1 MRPDDGL
8 DSLLADAA
16 VPFGGAGAEEIAA
29 SRLRIE
35 RELAEAAWGQT
46 LHRDTDPRRFLA
58 RPQAP
63 LPVSLPEQ
71 AAHDL
76 LALCA
81 RVIRDSR
88 AVGNMAGLV
97 DSPRIE
103 PDGALTFACLLH
115 LAGNTDG
122 AQFWWQ
128 FCAGAGGSTAALF
141 LYLLHLQRGELRDA
155 QHWAAQAAALEED
168 GPAER
173 DGGPDRGTGAA
184 GGEAGPRPRPRG
196 QEQERQQDWQQD
208 RERSRER
215 DGVRDP
221 LRAFYAWDEPSRPMY
236 RNGFSTVESMLLRTL
251 SGLGAG
257 PADDLWAR
265 GRNGELA
272 AAVRRLAVQHD
283 HDFGTVPRPDP
294 GLASRLE
301 VCGDGA

>member
-1 MRPDDGL
+1 MRAEDGL
-8 DSLLADAA
+8 DALLADAA
-16 VPFGGAGAEEIAA
+16 VPAGGAGAEEIAA

-35 RELAEAAWGQT
+35 HELAEVAWQET
-46 LHRDTDPRRFLA
+46 LHRDTHPRRFLA
-58 RPQAP
+58 RPEAP

-76 LALCA
+76 LALSA

-155 QHWAAQAAALEED
+155 QHWAAQAAELEE
-168 GPAER
+168 R
-173 DGGPDRGTGAA
+173 
-184 GGEAGPRPRPRG
+184 GGEGRGEGRG
-196 QEQERQQDWQQD
+196 QERGGGTGGSGAGAAAGQEPA
-208 RERSRER
+208 S
-215 DGVRDP
+215 DP
-221 LRAFYAWDEPSRPMY
+221 LRAFYAWDEPSRTMY
-236 RNGFSTVESMLLRTL
+236 RSGFSTVESMLLRTL
-251 SGLGAG
+251 SGLGAV
-257 PADDLWAR
+257 PAEGHWAR
-265 GRNGELA
+265 SGNGELA

-283 HDFGTVPRPDP
+283 NDFGTVPRPDP
-294 GLASRLE
+294 GLAHRLE